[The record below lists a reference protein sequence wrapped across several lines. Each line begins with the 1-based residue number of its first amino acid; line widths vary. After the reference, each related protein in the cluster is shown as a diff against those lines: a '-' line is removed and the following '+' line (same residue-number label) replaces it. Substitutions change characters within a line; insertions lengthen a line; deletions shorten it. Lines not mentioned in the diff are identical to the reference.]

1 MWGRKRRERDLEREI
16 RADMELEEEE
26 QRNAGVTP
34 DEAPY
39 AARRA
44 FGNVMLVK
52 EVTREMWGWTS
63 LERLGQD
70 LRYAIRMMKTSPGFT
85 LVAVI
90 SLALGIG
97 GNTAIFSLMN
107 AVMLRALPVQE
118 PNRLVLFGNGQWA
131 GIIGDL
137 PNRSWKLFSYSFYRE
152 VQRENQVF
160 SGVTAMMSLGNDVRA
175 VVEGARTPEPVRGR
189 LVAGTYFPVLGV
201 NAIAGR
207 TFTDAEDQTPG
218 GHPVAVIS
226 YSWWQRRFGRDLS
239 VVGKTLAIGS
249 TVYKIIGVTPPEF
262 FGTSVGESPD
272 LWIPLAM
279 NAQLPPGWCGA
290 DARRDP
296 SCQSLYILARLKPGA
311 SVTEAN
317 AQVNLIFKQSLHAWA
332 GSNPSAK
339 DLSDIQRAL
348 IELTPGGRGVSAV
361 RNQFSMSLRLLMA
374 AVGLVLLIAC
384 ANIANLLLARAA
396 NRQREIAVRLSIGAS
411 RWRLIRQMLTESIL
425 LSLLGGA
432 AGVVFAGWASQF
444 LVWMVSTGAEAL
456 PLQVAPDVWVL
467 AFTTL
472 LSVAT
477 GILFGLA
484 PALRSTRVE
493 LSGSL
498 KEGRGSISTR
508 SRNVLAKALIVSQVA
523 LSAVLLVGA
532 GLFVRSLANLRNIDT
547 GFNKESVLVMGVDT
561 SLLNYKVSDA
571 RLVSLYRQVEER
583 VSQVP
588 GVRSAAFAM
597 LTFQPG
603 SWTEYAF
610 PQGRTPPPNEEQR
623 AIHNDVIGPEFFAA
637 MGLPITLGRGFTV
650 SDTSAS
656 PKVAVI
662 NETMAR
668 RFFPGESPIG
678 LRFGVS
684 PEKSGEFE
692 VVGVVKD
699 AKYES
704 LRERPTSMAFY
715 PYALQRA
722 AYLGQFTVRYT
733 GDERAIVPEIRR
745 AFAEV
750 NSNLPVTEVRT
761 LAEQVDNTLVGDKLL
776 ARLSSFF
783 GLLALLL
790 ASIGIYGVLSYA
802 VARRTN
808 EVGLRMALGARS
820 SNVVWLVMREV
831 LLLVGIGLAIG
842 VPVALSLERLASGL
856 FFGLSGVDPLPIAAA
871 IGILAVVAGA
881 AAYLPARRASL
892 VDPGAALRC
901 E

>member
-1 MWGRKRRERDLEREI
+1 MWGRKKREQDLEREI
-16 RADMELEEEE
+16 RTDMELEEEE

-44 FGNVMLVK
+44 FGNIALIK
-52 EVTREMWGWTS
+52 EATREMWGWTS
-63 LERLGQD
+63 LERLSQD
-70 LRYAIRMMKTSPGFT
+70 LRYALRMMKTSPGFT

-107 AVMLRALPVQE
+107 AVMLRSLPVQE
-118 PNRLVLFGNGQWA
+118 PDRLVLFGNGKWA

-137 PNRSWKLFSYSFYRE
+137 PNRSWQLFSYSFYRQ

-160 SGVTAMMSLGNDVRA
+160 SGITAMMSLGNDVRA
-175 VVEGARTPEPVRGR
+175 VVEGARAPEPVRAR
-189 LVAGTYFPVLGV
+189 LVAGTYFSVLGV

-207 TFTDAEDQTPG
+207 IFTDAEDQTPG

-226 YSWWQRRFGRDLS
+226 YSWWQRRFGRDFS

-249 TVYKIIGVTPPEF
+249 TVYRIIGVAPPEF

-272 LWIPLAM
+272 LWVPLAM
-279 NAQLPPGWCGA
+279 NAQLPPSWCGA
-290 DARRDP
+290 EARQDP

-311 SVTEAN
+311 SVAQADT
-317 AQVNLIFKQSLHAWA
+317 QVNLIFKQSLHAWA

-339 DLSDIQRAL
+339 DLSAIQRAL
-348 IELTPGGRGVSAV
+348 IELTPGGRGVSRV
-361 RNQFSMSLRLLMA
+361 RNQFSMSLLLLMA

-396 NRQREIAVRLSIGAS
+396 NRQKEIAVRLSIGAS
-411 RWRLIRQMLTESIL
+411 RLRLVRQMLTESIL
-425 LSLLGGA
+425 LSLFGGV
-432 AGVVFAGWASQF
+432 AGVVFAGWASEF
-444 LVWMVSTGAEAL
+444 LVWMVSTGTEAL
-456 PLQVAPDVWVL
+456 PLQVAPDARVL

-493 LSGSL
+493 LISSL
-498 KEGRGSISTR
+498 KEGRGGISTR

-523 LSAVLLVGA
+523 LSAVLLIGA

-547 GFNKESVLVMGVDT
+547 GFNKESVLVLGVDT
-561 SLLNYKVSDA
+561 SLLSYKDGDSHV
-571 RLVSLYRQVEER
+571 VSLYRQVEER
-583 VSQVP
+583 VRQVP

-610 PQGRTPPPNEEQR
+610 PQGRTPPPDEEQR
-623 AIHNDVIGPEFFAA
+623 TIHNDVVGPEFFAA

-678 LRFGVS
+678 LRFGLS

-722 AYLGQFTVRYT
+722 AYLGQFTVRYV
-733 GDERAIVPEIRR
+733 GDPRGIVPEIRR

-750 NSNLPVTEVRT
+750 HSNLPVTEVRT

-790 ASIGIYGVLSYA
+790 ASVGIYGVLSYA

-808 EVGLRMALGARS
+808 EVGLRMALGARR
-820 SNVVWLVMREV
+820 SNVLWLVMRDV
-831 LLLVGIGLAIG
+831 LALVAIGLAIG
-842 VPVALSLERLASGL
+842 VPAALASERLISGLLYGIAPIDPLSL
-856 FFGLSGVDPLPIAAA
+856 AAA
-871 IGILAVVAGA
+871 AGILAVVAGV
-881 AAYLPARRASL
+881 AAYLPARRASM
-892 VDPGAALRC
+892 VDPSTALRY

>member
-1 MWGRKRRERDLEREI
+1 MWGRKKRERDLEREI
-16 RADMELEEEE
+16 RTDIELEEEE
-26 QRNAGVTP
+26 QRDAGVTP
-34 DEAPY
+34 EEAPY

-44 FGNVMLVK
+44 FGNVMFIK

-63 LERLGQD
+63 LERLSQD

-107 AVMLRALPVQE
+107 AVMLRSLPVQE
-118 PNRLVLFGNGQWA
+118 PDRLVLFGNGKWA
-131 GIIGDL
+131 GIIDDL
-137 PNRSWKLFSYSFYRE
+137 PNRSWQLFSYPFYRQ

-175 VVEGARTPEPVRGR
+175 AVEGAKAPEPVRAR
-189 LVAGTYFPVLGV
+189 LVAGTYFSVLGV

-207 TFTDAEDQTPG
+207 AFTDAEDQTPG

-249 TVYKIIGVTPPEF
+249 TVYKIIGVAPPEF

-279 NAQLPPGWCGA
+279 NERLPPGWGGA
-290 DARRDP
+290 DARKDP
-296 SCQSLYILARLKPGA
+296 SFQSLYILARLRPGA
-311 SVTEAN
+311 SIAQAN
-317 AQVNLIFKQSLHAWA
+317 AQVNLIFKQSLHERV

-339 DLSDIQRAL
+339 DLSDVQRAL
-348 IELTPGGRGVSAV
+348 IELTPGGRGVSRV
-361 RNQFSMSLRLLMA
+361 RNRFSMSLQLLMA

-396 NRQREIAVRLSIGAS
+396 NRQKEIAVRLSIGAS
-411 RWRLIRQMLTESIL
+411 RLRLIRQMLTESIL
-425 LSLLGGA
+425 LSLLGGL
-432 AGVVFAGWASQF
+432 AGVVFAGWASGF
-444 LVWMVSTGAEAL
+444 LVWMVSTGAERL
-456 PLQVAPDVWVL
+456 PLQVAPDARVL
-467 AFTTL
+467 TFTTL

-484 PALRSTRVE
+484 PALRATRVE
-493 LSGSL
+493 LSWSL

-523 LSAVLLVGA
+523 LSSVLLIGA

-547 GFNKESVLVMGVDT
+547 GFNKESVLVMGLDT
-561 SLLNYKVSDA
+561 SLLSYQVSDS
-571 RLVSLYRQVEER
+571 RMVNLYRQVEER
-583 VSQVP
+583 VGQVP

-603 SWTEYAF
+603 SWTDYAY
-610 PQGRTPPPNEEQR
+610 PQGRTPLPEDQR
-623 AIHNDVIGPEFFAA
+623 GVHGDVVGPGFFAA
-637 MGLPITLGRGFTV
+637 MGLPITLGRGFSV
-650 SDTSAS
+650 SDTSVS

-678 LRFGVS
+678 LRFGLS
-684 PEKSGEFE
+684 PDKSGEFE
-692 VVGVVKD
+692 VIGVVKD

-704 LRERPTSMAFY
+704 LRERPTPMAFY

-722 AYLGQFTVRYT
+722 SHLGQFAVRYT
-733 GDERAIVPEIRR
+733 GDVRGIVPEIRR

-750 NSNLPVTEVRT
+750 NSNLPITEVRT
-761 LAEQVDNTLVGDKLL
+761 LAEQVDDTLVGDKLL

-802 VARRTN
+802 VARRSN
-808 EVGLRMALGARS
+808 EVGLRMALGARR
-820 SNVVWLVMREV
+820 SNVLWLVMRDV
-831 LLLVGIGLAIG
+831 LNLVTLGLVIG
-842 VPVALSLERLASGL
+842 VPAALALERMASGM
-856 FFGLSGVDPLPIAAA
+856 FFGLSDVDPLSTVAGV
-871 IGILAVVAGA
+871 GILTMVAGI

-892 VDPGAALRC
+892 VDPSTALRY